1 MLITFPAEPVPAKID
16 WSIDQPG
23 QANRGEFTGR
33 RRVTLLTAAP
43 RMYAKVTL
51 PEIRGEHRVLDWRA
65 FVFDCDGIANRFRVV
80 AVEGDQITGVDVS
93 VDGAGQGA
101 HTLMTKGWGGAGR
114 KLRRGQFFT
123 VGEQLL
129 CLQADVVAGGDGRAL
144 LTFKPYLR
152 LIPADGAPLEVR
164 RPYAVMSMS
173 DPRNGWAVD
182 IGKKYDV
189 AFDCE
194 EAF

>member
-1 MLITFPAEPVPAKID
+1 MMIPFPDAPVPAKID

-23 QANRGEFTGR
+23 QSNRGEFTGR

-43 RMYAKVTL
+43 RVYAKVTL
-51 PEIRGEHRVLDWRA
+51 PEIRGERQIEAWRA
-65 FVFDCDGIANRFRVV
+65 FVFDCDGIANRFRLI
-80 AVEGDQITGVDVS
+80 AVERDQITGVDVR
-93 VDGAGQGA
+93 VDGAGQGG
-101 HTLMTKGWGGAGR
+101 HTLTTSGWGAAGQ

-123 VGEQLL
+123 VGEQLV
-129 CLQADVVAGGDGRAL
+129 CLQAPVIADGNGRAL

-152 LIPADGAPLEVR
+152 LIPADGAPVEVR

-173 DPRNGWAVD
+173 DPKNGWAVD
-182 IGKKYDV
+182 IGQKYDV
-189 AFDCE
+189 TFDCE